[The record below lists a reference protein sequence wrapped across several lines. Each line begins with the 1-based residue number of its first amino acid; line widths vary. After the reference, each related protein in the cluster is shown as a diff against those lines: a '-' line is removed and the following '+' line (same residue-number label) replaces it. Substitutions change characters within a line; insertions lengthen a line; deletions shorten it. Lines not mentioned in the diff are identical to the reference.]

1 MKTAAVVLWISF
13 LCLKF
18 VFIEYLDIFEARKY
32 TRFLHKPESCATLHR
47 GLKIAHSVLAL
58 FQNTHIRRA
67 HSLPLHSTR
76 VPPPGLTFARIF
88 WLTQA
93 ALFPLAG
100 VGWLTGVRGAWAA
113 SGGPAPGLCTW
124 MSPLRTSEHQ
134 RERGE
139 ERGKREERSWEQT
152 GLIREGRGK
161 VWNNTEGEREK
172 KRWWKKKEEVGNEYI
187 LCGICMCF
195 CMRMWV
201 RVCYVRTDR
210 H

>member
-1 MKTAAVVLWISF
+1 MKTPAVVLWISF

-113 SGGPAPGLCTW
+113 ARPPGSARGWVRC
-124 MSPLRTSEHQ
+124 EHLSI
-134 RERGE
+134 RE
-139 ERGKREERSWEQT
+139 REER
-152 GLIREGRGK
+152 K
-161 VWNNTEGEREK
+161 GERG
-172 KRWWKKKEEVGNEYI
+172 RREVGSR
-187 LCGICMCF
+187 G
-195 CMRMWV
+195 
-201 RVCYVRTDR
+201 DR
-210 H
+210 IDSGRERKGLE